1 MKQEKNFIVDVLF
14 VLALFGVFTVS
25 ALMLVTVGADVYRH
39 TVEDMD
45 SNYETRTSVAYITE
59 KIRQSDITLPKE
71 YSQQSIA
78 LGTLADTPALI
89 LTQDINGELYST
101 YLYLHDGYLKEL
113 FIKSGSYPGENALAA
128 GQEIF
133 PLEDLSMKQSA
144 SNLLSFQLTTLDG
157 ESHSFCVS
165 LRSSQ

>member
-14 VLALFGVFTVS
+14 VLALFGVFTIS

-39 TVEDMD
+39 TVDDMGR
-45 SNYETRTSVAYITE
+45 NYETRTSVAYITE
-59 KIRQSDITLPKE
+59 KIRQNDTSLPGE
-71 YSQQSIA
+71 DSQQSITI
-78 LGTLADTPALI
+78 GTLSDTPALMMMR
-89 LTQDINGELYST
+89 DIDGELYCT

-113 FIKSGSYPGENALAA
+113 FVKSGSYPGENALAA

-133 PLEDLSMKQSA
+133 SLKELSMEQPA
-144 SNLLSFQLTTLDG
+144 PNLLSFELTTPDG
-157 ESHSFCVS
+157 ENHSFCVS

>member
-59 KIRQSDITLPKE
+59 KIRQNDISLPKE
-71 YSQQSIA
+71 HSQQSITI
-78 LGTLADTPALI
+78 GTLADTPALI
-89 LTQDINGELYST
+89 LTQDIDGELYCT

-113 FIKSGSYPGENALAA
+113 FMKSDSYPGENASAA
-128 GQEIF
+128 GQEIL
-133 PLEDLSMKQSA
+133 PLKDLSMEQPA
-144 SNLLSFQLTTLDG
+144 PNVLSFQLTTTDG